1 MNLNLDTARLTL
13 KPLET
18 TDEDLAVALWTDPR
32 VAGFNGGVGTEAEIR
47 EEFPVTLRRG
57 AGGAVGIW
65 SVTENDSGEKIGSA
79 YLLPLPVGADDVD
92 YEGLDFDTM
101 PAGDIEVGYFLRP
114 SAWGQGYATEV
125 CRRLQHFA
133 FEETALDELVAAVHA
148 DNVASQAV
156 LSKCGFRDTGPAV
169 CWGSTFP
176 LYRISREAWNS
187 SQ

>member
-133 FEETALDELVAAVHA
+133 FEETALDELVAALDA
-148 DNVASQAV
+148 TLSACRAV
-156 LSKCGFRDTGPAV
+156 LSKSGFRDTGPAA